1 MIGLRRFLR
10 KATKAAVDFRDFL
23 HWYRDHCQRVE
34 LLISAATVE
43 LARSRAPAPSS
54 PAPAVDKG
62 EEDPL
67 EWLNREMAKSV
78 KEAPELARA
87 YEEMAKGAEVDYAK
101 LREQGERAGLSWN
114 GSPEQIA
121 EKGATLSENGMTVTW
136 PDGAV
141 FPRRPPDGPA
151 VTPEPLPP
159 VAAVKMERIRVNGVS
174 DEWRA
179 AHPLVVEPLRRLGEA
194 IYDDTAPLAA
204 PARVRLDGVSGFVS
218 PDGLTWDILDG

>member
-10 KATKAAVDFRDFL
+10 KATKAAVDFRGFL

-43 LARSRAPAPSS
+43 LARSRAATPSS
-54 PAPAVDKG
+54 PAPAAVEKG

-151 VTPEPLPP
+151 VTPEPPP
-159 VAAVKMERIRVNGVS
+159 AQQDKVVRIRVVAAS

-179 AHPLVVEPLRRLGEA
+179 NHPLVTDPLRQGEA
-194 IYDDTAPLAA
+194 VFSQDKPLSV
-204 PARVRLDGVSGFVS
+204 PVRVRLDGVSGFVS
-218 PDGLTWDILDG
+218 PDGLAWDILDG